1 MFTHTKS
8 KLDKLIKQGKKT
20 TLPQLLPHLLKGRLN
35 AFAPFVGAGIRVQ
48 TMDLDNGLCVVA
60 MPLTRL
66 NKSLDGA
73 QFTGS
78 ILMMTEPFLTL
89 ILSHRLGRA
98 YHVSDHSLQVEFL
111 AQAHST
117 VTARMRI
124 DTAEVIEIIH
134 EAKQG
139 AVTRSFEI
147 IISDANQKPIAKVTK
162 SLVISPAS

>member
-1 MFTHTKS
+1 
-8 KLDKLIKQGKKT
+8 
-20 TLPQLLPHLLKGRLN
+20 
-35 AFAPFVGAGIRVQ
+35 
-48 TMDLDNGLCVVA
+48 MDLDNGLCVVS

-78 ILMMTEPFLTL
+78 MLMMTEPFLKL

-98 YHVSDHSLQVEFL
+98 YQVSDHSLQIEFL
-111 AQAHST
+111 AEAHST

-124 DTAEVIEIIH
+124 DTTEVMDIIH

-139 AVTRSFEI
+139 IVMRSYEI
-147 IISDANQKPIAKVTK
+147 LISDAHQKPIAKVTK
-162 SLVISPAS
+162 SLMIRLRS

>member
-1 MFTHTKS
+1 MFTRTKS

-20 TLPQLLPHLLKGRLN
+20 TNPQLLPHLLKGRLN

-48 TMDLDNGLCVVA
+48 TMDLDNGLCVVS

-78 ILMMTEPFLTL
+78 MLMMTEPFLKL

-98 YHVSDHSLQVEFL
+98 YQVSDHSLQIEFL
-111 AQAHST
+111 AEAHST
-117 VTARMRI
+117 VTARIRI
-124 DTAEVIEIIH
+124 DTNEVMDIIH
-134 EAKQG
+134 ETKQG

-147 IISDANQKPIAKVTK
+147 IISDANQKPIAKITK
-162 SLVISPAS
+162 SLMIRPRS

>member
-1 MFTHTKS
+1 MFTRTKS

-20 TLPQLLPHLLKGRLN
+20 TYPQLLPHLLKGRLN

-48 TMDLDNGLCVVA
+48 TMDLDNGLCVVS

-78 ILMMTEPFLTL
+78 MLMMTEPFLKL

-98 YHVSDHSLQVEFL
+98 YQVSDHSLQIGR
-111 AQAHST
+111 AH
-117 VTARMRI
+117 V
-124 DTAEVIEIIH
+124 
-134 EAKQG
+134 
-139 AVTRSFEI
+139 
-147 IISDANQKPIAKVTK
+147 
-162 SLVISPAS
+162 